1 MGASEHRCPSARRPV
16 AWTMTRFPMVAPA
29 VLVLTLVLNGCDAS
43 RDESGAIAE
52 AGAVSV
58 FSLRVGDC
66 FDDHDSGDV
75 QRVAALPCGEA
86 HDNEVFATFD
96 LDGEWMG
103 DDEVTRLGEEGCN
116 DRFAAAIGAPYEESV
131 LAFYP
136 MTPTE
141 GSWNDLDDR
150 EIVCVAYHMDLDKLD
165 RSVLGSGM

>member
-1 MGASEHRCPSARRPV
+1 
-16 AWTMTRFPMVAPA
+16 MTRFRLVAPA
-29 VLVLTLVLNGCDAS
+29 AFVLTFLLPGCDAS
-43 RDESGAIAE
+43 RDDTGAIDE

-66 FDDHDSGDV
+66 FDDHNPGDIQEV
-75 QRVAALPCGEA
+75 SALPCGEA
-86 HDNEVFATFD
+86 HDNEVFAIFD

-103 DDEVTRLGEEGCN
+103 DEEVTRLGEEGCHA
-116 DRFAAAIGAPYEESV
+116 RFDAAIGATYEESV

-141 GSWNDLDDR
+141 GSWADLDDR
-150 EIVCVAYHMDLDKLD
+150 EIVCVAYHMDLEKLD